1 MNTTRRSVMVRFYD
15 PKDKHDMARVESIL
29 RKAGIEYC
37 LGSESIEGLGPWQ
50 IQVAE
55 EDVPK
60 AEELLRLSE
69 RR

>member
-1 MNTTRRSVMVRFYD
+1 MVRFYD

-29 RKAGIEYC
+29 KNAGIEYC
-37 LGSESIEGLGPWQ
+37 LGSESAEGIGPWQ

-55 EDVPK
+55 EDLPK
-60 AEELLRLSE
+60 AEELLRQNV